1 MPSAISISTASSCP
15 ASAHSAIR
23 SGSTHRRH
31 APMARL
37 AHSEATQ
44 RRTMERATTLR
55 IILWSL
61 RLVLLPF
68 LLFWMAIAGQI
79 ASNYWRGG
87 DSGAV
92 VSFQLPD
99 VLAGVPLRTA

>member
-1 MPSAISISTASSCP
+1 
-15 ASAHSAIR
+15 
-23 SGSTHRRH
+23 
-31 APMARL
+31 
-37 AHSEATQ
+37 
-44 RRTMERATTLR
+44 MERATTLR

-87 DSGAV
+87 VQAGGFLFFLHVGMMGGALEQHTPGNV
-92 VSFQLPD
+92 FWVKNQEYLGFIFFLTVKGGL
-99 VLAGVPLRTA
+99 VLSLWSLVKKIKAV